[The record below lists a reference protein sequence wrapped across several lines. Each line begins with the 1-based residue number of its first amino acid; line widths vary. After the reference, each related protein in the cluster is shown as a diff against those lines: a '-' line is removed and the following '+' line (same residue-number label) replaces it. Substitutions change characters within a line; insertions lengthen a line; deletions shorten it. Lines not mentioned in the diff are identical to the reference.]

1 MSDEQ
6 RPMGN
11 ESGSVCL
18 RVAEKAVM
26 LPRSDVTTIKPK
38 GAPMPA
44 DEMTPEETLLAFSRA
59 FRHMD
64 LDTMMTYMADDV
76 TAFWPASA
84 CLTRLDKAGIRA
96 QFATT
101 IAAVRAAG
109 GTEVVR
115 TQADM
120 LTQQFGDVAIVTFH
134 LLDAPFGRRT
144 FVLNW
149 RWDRWLIVHIHGS
162 SA

>member
-1 MSDEQ
+1 
-6 RPMGN
+6 
-11 ESGSVCL
+11 
-18 RVAEKAVM
+18 
-26 LPRSDVTTIKPK
+26 
-38 GAPMPA
+38 MPA

-59 FRHMD
+59 FRHMN
-64 LDTMMTYMADDV
+64 LDAMMAHMADDV

-96 QFATT
+96 QFAAT

-109 GTEVVR
+109 GTEIVR
-115 TQADM
+115 TQADIR
-120 LTQQFGDVAIVTFH
+120 TQQFGDVAIVTFH
-134 LLDAPFGRRT
+134 LTDTPFGRRT

>member
-1 MSDEQ
+1 
-6 RPMGN
+6 
-11 ESGSVCL
+11 
-18 RVAEKAVM
+18 M
-26 LPRSDVTTIKPK
+26 LPEGDVPMKTEK
-38 GAPMPA
+38 GTPMPA
-44 DEMTPEETLLAFSRA
+44 DEMTPEETLVVFSRA
-59 FRHMD
+59 FRLMD
-64 LDTMMTYMADDV
+64 LDAMMDHMAEDV
-76 TAFWPASA
+76 TGFWPASA

-115 TQADM
+115 AQSDM
-120 LTQQFGDVAIVTFH
+120 QTQQFGDVAVVTFH
-134 LLDAPFGRRT
+134 LQDEPFGRRT

-162 SA
+162 GA